1 MPSGLLFAIV
11 MTAVMMLMVFVV
23 FMLLFML
30 MVMTALMLMFF
41 IIVIMMMA
49 AAMVI
54 SAVVIVIMI
63 VLVVA
68 AAVIMII
75 MLAVSVYVNMAMT
88 DFGFRGLANIEHINM
103 KLQGKTGQRMVAV
116 NHNVITGKRLNEYG
130 LLTGIRISKEGISH
144 MDFHITEHGSVHSLN
159 QSGISESV
167 SLFRSHSHINSVS
180 GLMSYQCFFKA
191 GNYRSV
197 AYQHLKSILIIG
209 SIKYSVILICY
220 NIINRNNRILLNLH
234 KTSNSFKQHHPA
246 IISCTGQLLSKKWN
260 PAV

>member
-1 MPSGLLFAIV
+1 M
-11 MTAVMMLMVFVV
+11 
-23 FMLLFML
+23 
-30 MVMTALMLMFF
+30 
-41 IIVIMMMA
+41 
-49 AAMVI
+49 
-54 SAVVIVIMI
+54 
-63 VLVVA
+63 VA

-75 MLAVSVYVNMAMT
+75 MLAVSVYMNMAMT
-88 DFGFRGLANIEHINM
+88 DFGFSGLANIKHINM

-116 NHNVITGKRLNEYG
+116 NHHVITGKRLNEYR
-130 LLTGIRISKEGISH
+130 LLTRIGISKEGIPH
-144 MDFHITEHGSVHSLN
+144 MDFHIAEHGSVHSLN

-191 GNYRSV
+191 GNYRPV
-197 AYQHLKSILIIG
+197 ADQHLKSILIIG

-220 NIINRNNRILLNLH
+220 NIVNRNNRILLNLH

-246 IISCTGQLLSKKWN
+246 IISCSGQLLSKKWN